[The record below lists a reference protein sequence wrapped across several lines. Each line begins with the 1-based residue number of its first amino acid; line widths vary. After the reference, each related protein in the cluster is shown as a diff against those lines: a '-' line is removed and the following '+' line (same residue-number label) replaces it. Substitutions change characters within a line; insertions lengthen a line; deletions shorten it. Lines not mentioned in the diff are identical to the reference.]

1 MITCMGMRN
10 IKVRIVILPWRLGHV
25 RWAGTKKSV
34 SDKGANSKAVE
45 ISYSKFGGCFEYL
58 SYS

>member
-1 MITCMGMRN
+1 MGMRN